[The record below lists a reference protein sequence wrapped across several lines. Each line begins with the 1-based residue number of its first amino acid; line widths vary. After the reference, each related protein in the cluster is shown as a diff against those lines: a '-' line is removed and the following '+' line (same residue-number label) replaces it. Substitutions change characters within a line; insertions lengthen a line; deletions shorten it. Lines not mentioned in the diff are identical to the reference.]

1 MCENNIE
8 SGVAITATKP
18 EFLALE
24 EDILVALATVSIVIL
39 SPGMAIKILYLCKPV
54 AL

>member
-1 MCENNIE
+1 M
-8 SGVAITATKP
+8 AIMATKP

-24 EDILVALATVSIVIL
+24 KDILVALATVSIVIL

-54 AL
+54 VVKVKG